1 MPADVVRMGSHVH
14 CRTGDGNEREL
25 ELVYPA
31 DADIDCGRISVM
43 TPIGTA
49 LIGLAS
55 GQSITWQTRRLQTL
69 TVLSVD
75 QSAAVSVDTSQHRQP
90 SVKPRET
97 PNSVFVGARFLLR
110 TRQSRCGAEI

>member
-1 MPADVVRMGSHVH
+1 MGSHIH

-25 ELVYPA
+25 ELGYPA

-49 LIGLAS
+49 LIGLAC
-55 GQSITWQTRRLQTL
+55 GQSITWQTRASRLQTL

-75 QSAAVSVDTSQHRQP
+75 RSAAVSVDTSQQGR
-90 SVKPRET
+90 SFVKPRET
-97 PNSVFVGARFLLR
+97 PNRVFVGTRFLLQ